1 VASRKA
7 ACGEGRSLC
16 FLQRPSFSFILIS
29 MNAAPSTARAEI
41 RAAENQRVEAE
52 QDRIEWR
59 LGVDRSGDAASGSG
73 CDVAG
78 HLCDCRDRLA
88 LIFIWSRSRFRSW
101 PLLIAAAA
109 WGLAAIYELW
119 FTHRYDPRSKSN
131 IRVDL
136 LMFIALSSVITLVSV
151 AWSIRR
157 R

>member
-1 VASRKA
+1 MWLGIFAIVAI
-7 ACGEGRSLC
+7 G
-16 FLQRPSFSFILIS
+16 
-29 MNAAPSTARAEI
+29 
-41 RAAENQRVEAE
+41 
-52 QDRIEWR
+52 
-59 LGVDRSGDAASGSG
+59 
-73 CDVAG
+73 
-78 HLCDCRDRLA
+78 LA

-119 FTHRYDPRSKSN
+119 FTHIYAPQSKSN

-136 LMFIALSSVITLVSV
+136 LMVIALSSVITLVSA